1 MLPLNQQHEVW
12 RAAYCA
18 ALTGLITLG
27 KYNKSHD
34 TTCTEIA
41 DKALADFEKR
51 WTPPQSQSQSMG
63 MRGA

>member
-41 DKALADFEKR
+41 DKALDEALKLLGEIEASR
-51 WTPPQSQSQSMG
+51 S
-63 MRGA
+63 